1 MLLPGYRH
9 RIVDIAVRI
18 EGADEFP
25 DSRAGQPTGVS
36 EIGRVRTAF
45 KTRHQRAGEILFDRA
60 ASRLIPNAEGL
71 VNGPDMQIDN
81 FGLGSLC
88 NRGVPVRCH
97 RIAVKPQ
104 RTVFAQHEVTD
115 SADVARAPR

>member
-36 EIGRVRTAF
+36 EIGRVRTAS
-45 KTRHQRAGEILFDRA
+45 KTGHQRAGQILFDRA
-60 ASRLIPNAEGL
+60 ASSRIPNAEGL
-71 VNGPDMQIDN
+71 VNRPDVQINN
-81 FGLGSLC
+81 FGLDSLR
-88 NRGVPVRCH
+88 NRGVPVRCQ
-97 RIAVKPQ
+97 RISVKPQ

-115 SADVARAPR
+115 STDVARAPR